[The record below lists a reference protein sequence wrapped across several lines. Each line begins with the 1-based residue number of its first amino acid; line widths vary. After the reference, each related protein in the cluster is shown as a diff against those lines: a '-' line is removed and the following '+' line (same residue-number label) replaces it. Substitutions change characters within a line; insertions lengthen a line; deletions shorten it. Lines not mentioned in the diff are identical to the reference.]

1 MSVFFHIF
9 PYQKDGRY
17 DQIYPWRNSF
27 LTQFQLSF
35 YVIRNISELTQPPK
49 IINFYDTE
57 LESFICEIEVS
68 GEDSSSEKHI
78 YEGPPISIDV
88 SFEDAIDCK
97 QGLVFADVIAKRLL
111 SNDSIKFAV
120 SVKSK

>member
-1 MSVFFHIF
+1 M
-9 PYQKDGRY
+9 
-17 DQIYPWRNSF
+17 
-27 LTQFQLSF
+27 
-35 YVIRNISELTQPPK
+35 SELTQPPK

-57 LESFICEIEVS
+57 LESFVCEIKVS